1 MHLLRDATEP
11 SQRVLGASAIARRP
25 AAVIVR
31 PMTDDGRFDLHTH
44 SVCSDGHDQ
53 PASLVAMAAE
63 AGLSG
68 LALTDHDT
76 GEGVARALEAGAQR
90 DIEIIPGTEFSAEL
104 GGRSVHVLGYWVDF
118 AHAGLAT
125 ELARLRDERDD
136 RARAIVARFAALGID
151 VRYERVAELA
161 GGAPIGRPHIA
172 AAVVETGACR
182 DERQVFD
189 EYLSD
194 DGPAYVPKHAVH
206 PVRAVELLR
215 AAGGRVVLAH
225 PGLFG
230 SRDGTDRVPIDLI
243 ADMRDAG
250 MLGIE
255 ADHPDHDPAEQEHW
269 REVAVRLGLAVTGGS
284 DHHGGER
291 GSHIGAAVTGR
302 ATVEHLRSGG

>member
-1 MHLLRDATEP
+1 VHLLRDRQEP
-11 SQRVLGASAIARRP
+11 SPHPPGASATP
-25 AAVIVR
+25 EQPVAVTVLV
-31 PMTDDGRFDLHTH
+31 MTGDQRFDLHTH
-44 SVCSDGHDQ
+44 SVCSDGHDE
-53 PASLVAMAAE
+53 PESLVAMAAE
-63 AGLSG
+63 AGLAG

-76 GEGVARALEAGAQR
+76 GEGIARALEAGAER
-90 DIEIIPGTEFSAEL
+90 GIEIVPGTEFSAEL
-104 GGRSVHVLGYWVDF
+104 DGRSVHVLGYWVDF
-118 AHAGLAT
+118 THGALAR
-125 ELARLRDERDD
+125 ELARLRDERDE
-136 RARAIVARFAALGID
+136 RARAIVARFNALGID

-189 EYLSD
+189 DYLSD

-215 AAGGRVVLAH
+215 AAGGQVVLAH

-230 SRDGTDRVPIDLI
+230 SRDGSDSVPIGLV

-250 MLGIE
+250 MRGIE
-255 ADHPDHDPAEQEHW
+255 ADHPDHAAAEQEHW
-269 REVAVRLGLAVTGGS
+269 RAVAGRLGLAITGGS

-291 GSHIGAAVTGR
+291 ASHIGAAVTGR
-302 ATVEHLRSGG
+302 ATVEHLRSGD

>member
-1 MHLLRDATEP
+1 VHLLWDLIKP
-11 SQRVLGASAIARRP
+11 SPRALGASATVLRWG
-25 AAVIVR
+25 AVIVG
-31 PMTDDGRFDLHTH
+31 PMIGDQRFDLHTH

-53 PASLVAMAAE
+53 PGSLVAMVAE
-63 AGLSG
+63 AGLDG
-68 LALTDHDT
+68 FALTDHDT
-76 GEGVARALEAGAQR
+76 GEGVARALEAGAER
-90 DIEIIPGTEFSAEL
+90 GIEVIPGTEFSAEVD
-104 GGRSVHVLGYWVDF
+104 GRSVHVLGYWVDF
-118 AHAGLAT
+118 AHAGLAR

-136 RARAIVARFAALGID
+136 RARAIVDRFNALGVE

-161 GGAPIGRPHIA
+161 DGAPIGRPHIA

-230 SRDGTDRVPIDLI
+230 SRDGTEGVPIGLI

-255 ADHPDHDPAEQEHW
+255 ADHPDHAAAEQEHW
-269 REVAVRLGLAVTGGS
+269 RAVAGRLGLVITGGS

-291 GSHIGAAVTGR
+291 ASHIGAAVTGR
-302 ATVEHLRSGG
+302 ATVEHLRSGD